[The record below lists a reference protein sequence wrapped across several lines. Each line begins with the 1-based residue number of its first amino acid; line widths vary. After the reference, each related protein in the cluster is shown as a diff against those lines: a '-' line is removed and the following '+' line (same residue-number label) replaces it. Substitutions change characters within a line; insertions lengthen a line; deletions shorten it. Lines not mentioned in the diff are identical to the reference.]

1 MRLLV
6 MALSIVFLAGAVS
19 AEENIALKDQKD
31 KVNYSIG
38 MDIGNTLKNL
48 SVDVNLDILVQGIR
62 DVLSGNKTLL
72 TAQESRDTII
82 AFQKEMKAKQME
94 RIKELGEKTKKEGE
108 AFLAENKIKEGII
121 TLPSGLQYKVIK
133 EGTGDMPKPTD
144 TVTTHYSGT
153 LIDGTE
159 FDSSYRRGQPAT
171 FKVNGV
177 IPGWTEAL
185 QMMKAGSKWRLFIPF
200 HLAYGERG
208 AGRDIGP
215 NATLIFDVE
224 LLSIVKEDAD
234 KDGASKENINKE
246 NINKENVTH

>member
-6 MALSIVFLAGAVS
+6 MALSIVFLASVVS
-19 AEENIALKDQKD
+19 AEENVALKDQKD

-38 MDIGNTLKNL
+38 MDIGNTLKSL

-72 TAQESRDTII
+72 TAQESRDIII

-94 RIKELGEKTKKEGE
+94 RMKELGEKNKKEGE
-108 AFLAENKIKEGII
+108 TFLAENKIKEGVI
-121 TLPSGLQYKVIK
+121 TRPSGLQYKVIK
-133 EGTGDMPKPTD
+133 EGTGEMPKPTD

-185 QMMKAGSKWRLFIPF
+185 QMMKAGSKWRLFIPP

-208 AGRDIGP
+208 TGRDIGP
-215 NATLIFDVE
+215 NATLIFEVE
-224 LLSIVKEDAD
+224 LLSINKE
-234 KDGASKENINKE
+234 KESKENTEKE
-246 NINKENVTH
+246 STDTESTGKEQPKH

>member
-6 MALSIVFLAGAVS
+6 MALSIVFLASVVS
-19 AEENIALKDQKD
+19 AEENVALKDQKD

-38 MDIGNTLKNL
+38 MDIGNTLKSL
-48 SVDVNLDILVQGIR
+48 SVDVNFDILVQGIR

-72 TAQESRDTII
+72 TAQESRDTLI
-82 AFQKEMKAKQME
+82 AFQKEMTAKQTE
-94 RIKELGEKTKKEGE
+94 RMKELGEKNKKEGE
-108 AFLAENKIKEGII
+108 TFLAENKTKEGVI
-121 TLPSGLQYKVIK
+121 TRPSGLQYKVIK
-133 EGTGDMPKPTD
+133 EGTGEMPKPTD

-177 IPGWTEAL
+177 IPGWTDAL
-185 QMMKAGSKWRLFIPF
+185 QMMKAGSKWRLFVPP
-200 HLAYGERG
+200 HLAFGERG
-208 AGRDIGP
+208 AGRDIGQ
-215 NATLIFDVE
+215 NATLIFDME

-234 KDGASKENINKE
+234 KEGAAKESTSKEEPKQ
-246 NINKENVTH
+246 

>member
-6 MALSIVFLAGAVS
+6 MALSIVFLASVVS
-19 AEENIALKDQKD
+19 AEENVALKDQKD

-38 MDIGNTLKNL
+38 MDIGNTLKRL
-48 SVDVNLDILVQGIR
+48 SVDVNFDILVQGIR

-72 TAQESRDTII
+72 TAQESRDIII
-82 AFQKEMKAKQME
+82 AFQKEMTAKQTE
-94 RIKELGEKTKKEGE
+94 RMKELGEKNKKEGE
-108 AFLAENKIKEGII
+108 TFLAENKIKEGVI
-121 TLPSGLQYKVIK
+121 TRPSGLQYKVIK
-133 EGTGDMPKPTD
+133 EGTGEMPKPTD

-153 LIDGTE
+153 LIDATE

-185 QMMKAGSKWRLFIPF
+185 QMMKAGSKWRLFVPP

-208 AGRDIGP
+208 TGRDIGP

-234 KDGASKENINKE
+234 KEGANKE

>member
-6 MALSIVFLAGAVS
+6 MALSIVFLASVVS
-19 AEENIALKDQKD
+19 AEENVALKDQKD

-48 SVDVNLDILVQGIR
+48 SVDVNFDILVKGIR
-62 DVLSGNKTLL
+62 DVLAGNKTLL

-82 AFQKEMKAKQME
+82 AFQKEMMAKQTE
-94 RIKELGEKTKKEGE
+94 RMKELGEKNKKEGE
-108 AFLAENKIKEGII
+108 TFLAENKIKEGVI
-121 TLPSGLQYKVIK
+121 TRPSGLQYKVIK

-159 FDSSYRRGQPAT
+159 FDSSYRSGQPAT

-185 QMMKAGSKWRLFIPF
+185 QMMKAGSKWRLFIPP

-215 NATLIFDVE
+215 NPTFIFDVE

-234 KDGASKENINKE
+234 KEGANKE
-246 NINKENVTH
+246 NINKENVNKENVQH